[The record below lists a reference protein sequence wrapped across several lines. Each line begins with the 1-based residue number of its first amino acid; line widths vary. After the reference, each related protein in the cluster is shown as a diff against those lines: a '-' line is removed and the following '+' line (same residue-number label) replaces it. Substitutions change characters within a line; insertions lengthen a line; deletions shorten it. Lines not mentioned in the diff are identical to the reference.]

1 LEFERWYSDNGTG
14 IEWLCDYRTKFGT
27 DDWKTISWVQIRGR
41 KSIQKEAT
49 LDIYM
54 DWEVVSTCQITD
66 DFIEVNA
73 SPYPVGNS
81 PIGNLS
87 IGWGGNLSDSI
98 DTYEFSLRIP
108 VEVTGQELWIRISSS
123 ETPLVFSLEQ
133 MRVEVNKEVIS
144 LFDNY
149 A

>member
-1 LEFERWYSDNGTG
+1 MSDN
-14 IEWLCDYRTKFGT
+14 
-27 DDWKTISWVQIRGR
+27 
-41 KSIQKEAT
+41 
-49 LDIYM
+49 
-54 DWEVVSTCQITD
+54 
-66 DFIEVNA
+66 
-73 SPYPVGNS
+73 
-81 PIGNLS
+81 
-87 IGWGGNLSDSI
+87 I

-108 VEVTGQELWIRISSS
+108 VEVTGQELGIRISSS